1 MIKSL
6 LPNAKD
12 SSPTINKI
20 VVNKTEINDA
30 ASIANR
36 FNTYFPSVGN
46 NLAIKFSEQNDTD
59 HKFLGKRI
67 SNSIYLEPTSPQE
80 VFKEIN
86 SLNLNKSP
94 GLDGITAYFIKL
106 ASDIIAVPLSILCNL
121 SFSEGVFPNC
131 MKNAKVI
138 PLFKTGS
145 KTKTIKLQTNITA
158 IMSVQSNGKTNLL

>member
-1 MIKSL
+1 MFDKHKSNPRKTWQMIKSL

-30 ASIANR
+30 ASIANH
-36 FNTYFPSVGN
+36 FNTYFSSVGK
-46 NLAIKFSEQNDTD
+46 NLAIKFSEQNDAD
-59 HKFLGKRI
+59 HYKFLGKRV
-67 SNSIYLEPTSPQE
+67 SNSVYLEPTSPQE

-94 GLDGITAYFIKL
+94 GLDGISAYFIKL
-106 ASDIIAVPLSILCNL
+106 ASDIIADPLSILCNL
-121 SFSEGVFPNC
+121 SFSEGIFPNC

-138 PLFKTGS
+138 SLFKTGS
-145 KTKTIKLQTNITA
+145 KSEL
-158 IMSVQSNGKTNLL
+158 SNY

>member
-1 MIKSL
+1 MTLPVL
-6 LPNAKD
+6 L
-12 SSPTINKI
+12 
-20 VVNKTEINDA
+20 
-30 ASIANR
+30 
-36 FNTYFPSVGN
+36 YFSSVGK
-46 NLAIKFSEQNDTD
+46 NLAMKFSEQTDTD
-59 HKFLGKRI
+59 HYKFLGKRV

-94 GLDGITAYFIKL
+94 WLDRISAYFTRL
-106 ASDIIAVPLSILCNL
+106 ASDVIAVPLSIL

-145 KTKTIKLQTNITA
+145 KSEL
-158 IMSVQSNGKTNLL
+158 

>member
-1 MIKSL
+1 MFDKHKSNSRKTWQMIKSL
-6 LPNAKD
+6 FPNAKD

-30 ASIANR
+30 TSIANQ
-36 FNTYFPSVGN
+36 FNTYLSSVGK
-46 NLAIKFSEQNDTD
+46 NLAMKFSEQNDTYH

-67 SNSIYLEPTSPQE
+67 SNSIYLEPTSSQE

-94 GLDGITAYFIKL
+94 GLHGITAFFIKL

-131 MKNAKVI
+131 IKNAKVI
-138 PLFKTGS
+138 PLFKAGS
-145 KTKTIKLQTNITA
+145 
-158 IMSVQSNGKTNLL
+158 